1 MVGEVQGGLLVEW
14 LCCTI
19 NFTLPDRDSCRPNED
34 APKGGQLGRIEVSQ
48 RQRDQSAGNDDYL
61 T

>member
-14 LCCTI
+14 LCCTT
-19 NFTLPDRDSCRPNED
+19 NFTVPDRDSCRPKT
-34 APKGGQLGRIEVSQ
+34 PKGGQLGRIEVSQ